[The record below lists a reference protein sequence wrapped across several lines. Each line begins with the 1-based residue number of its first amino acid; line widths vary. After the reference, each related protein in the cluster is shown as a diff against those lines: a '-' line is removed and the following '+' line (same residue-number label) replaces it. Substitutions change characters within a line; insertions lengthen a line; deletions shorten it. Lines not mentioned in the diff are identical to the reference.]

1 MIQWL
6 SIHVYNSGGTGSI
19 PGWGTKISHMST
31 RAAKKEIIKR
41 KKTQISAFFPPQFKC
56 NKTTKDQKWYPTSV
70 HINWPAHNTAQ
81 AISPRRRKAGLP
93 NLCRK
98 GLPGPTSHLDWVQGL
113 VFQATINDQISLLL
127 NPQNPPLLKS
137 LLNYTPCPPT
147 LDSEFLLETNWSYS
161 TRHTAHSIATWWKQL
176 LGQSKISVFLLPIC
190 CVILDN
196 FLNLPKPQ
204 FPPL

>member
-113 VFQATINDQISLLL
+113 VFQATIMTKYLCFLTHKILPFSSPSSITL
-127 NPQNPPLLKS
+127 PVPP
-137 LLNYTPCPPT
+137 P
-147 LDSEFLLETNWSYS
+147 
-161 TRHTAHSIATWWKQL
+161 
-176 LGQSKISVFLLPIC
+176 
-190 CVILDN
+190 
-196 FLNLPKPQ
+196 
-204 FPPL
+204 